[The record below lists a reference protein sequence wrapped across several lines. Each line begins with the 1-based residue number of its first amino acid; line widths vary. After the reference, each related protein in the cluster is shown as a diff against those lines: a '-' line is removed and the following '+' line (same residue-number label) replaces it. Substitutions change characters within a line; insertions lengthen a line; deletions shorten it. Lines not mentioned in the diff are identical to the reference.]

1 MFTLNFLKSVILFE
15 AYQGGQACGFY
26 FTNYVS
32 FLQKMESGIINV
44 LCVNIFL
51 YKLSQIFNLAGFYTK
66 ISLGGCCNRISDSV
80 RASGLEI

>member
-1 MFTLNFLKSVILFE
+1 VFALNFLKSIILFG

-26 FTNYVS
+26 FTSYWS

-51 YKLSQIFNLAGFYTK
+51 YKLSQIFNLVGIYTK
-66 ISLGGCCNRISDSV
+66 ISLHGCCNRISDSV
-80 RASGLEI
+80 RASCLEI